1 MGTLLW
7 QPPRALRNVLTYEFP
22 FLFPA
27 GDSRTT
33 FDSPYITTFID
44 WSGRQNCFPLS
55 VRRAPVSFWSHCF
68 SLFAPNLPISFFF
81 HNRPPFSTVFTKRKE
96 VNQCDVGFEYSQRNA
111 RSRWLPSS
119 DLPPR
124 GSSSVLSVQSFYH
137 LDWHEEKRFDGYS
150 YANQRWK

>member
-1 MGTLLW
+1 MIRLILL
-7 QPPRALRNVLTYEFP
+7 RLL
-22 FLFPA
+22 
-27 GDSRTT
+27 
-33 FDSPYITTFID
+33 ID
-44 WSGRQNCFPLS
+44 RDVKIAFHCPSDVPLS
-55 VRRAPVSFWSHCF
+55 ASDLTAFLYSRLTSRY
-68 SLFAPNLPISFFF
+68 LFFF

-150 YANQRWK
+150 YANQR